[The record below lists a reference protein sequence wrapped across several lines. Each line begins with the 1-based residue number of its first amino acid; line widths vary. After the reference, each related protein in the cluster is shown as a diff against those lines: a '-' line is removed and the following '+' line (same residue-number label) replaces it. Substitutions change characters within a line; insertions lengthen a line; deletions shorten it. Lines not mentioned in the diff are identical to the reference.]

1 MNHARG
7 AFVATILVFGL
18 AVVATRGNA
27 ASSVGP
33 ISETLTGTAS
43 VTGARWSRQPID
55 VAGPGTITASLSWT
69 DASTN
74 LNLFLKDPAGNVVA
88 ESRAHT
94 GTSESITYTATKAGT
109 WKFGIKAVT
118 GGSDYTLLVTY
129 PGDVV
134 ATGSDGGGG
143 STGDSGSAGS
153 TGVDTTGG
161 GTTADTGGTTGGSTG
176 GGTTGGDG
184 AGGTSDGGQPA
195 GSPTLELW
203 SAKFMNGS
211 SSVTLDQAVA
221 EAQRFDVISATRN
234 VYRPYVAQM
243 KAANPNLTLLVYL
256 NGTYAQQNQGSAFP
270 DSWYSHTALG
280 AKITSHG
287 WGNYLMNPAS
297 QGWVD
302 HVVQSCLSF
311 KADSGYDGCLLDMLG
326 TGPLLPRYG
335 TGLPVNPATG
345 EVWTPDQWLQATS
358 HLAEQV
364 KAALGSAPLGGN
376 GIQNGWSYFRPTA
389 PSAQLFGG
397 LDYGMAETWVRSAG
411 QGIDQWAPEQRWQAN
426 VDALADAGSRGES
439 ILAITKCWTDGTAAQ
454 KEQWHRFAL
463 ASFLLG
469 NDGHSRFYF
478 SYSASNDAADD
489 NAMWH
494 VKLGQPQ
501 SAYTQAGGVYQRT
514 FAAGKVLVN
523 PGDTSVTVPL
533 GSTYTDLDGQT
544 VSSVTMAPH
553 TGQILTD

>member
-7 AFVATILVFGL
+7 AFVASILVFGL

-33 ISETLTGTAS
+33 VSETMTGTAS
-43 VTGARWSRQPID
+43 VAGTRWSPQPFD

-69 DASTN
+69 DASAN
-74 LNLFLKDPAGNVVA
+74 LNLFLKDPGGQVVA
-88 ESRAHT
+88 ESRAHR
-94 GTSESITYTATKAGT
+94 GTSESITYTAAQAGA
-109 WKFGIKAVT
+109 WRFGIKAVT
-118 GGSDYTLLVTY
+118 GGSGYTLLVTY
-129 PGDVV
+129 PGAVV
-134 ATGSDGGGG
+134 ATGSGGGG
-143 STGDSGSAGS
+143 STGDTGSGG
-153 TGVDTTGG
+153 TTGG
-161 GTTADTGGTTGGSTG
+161 GTTGGGTTGDTGGSTTG

-184 AGGTSDGGQPA
+184 SGGTPA
-195 GSPTLELW
+195 GSPTLDLW
-203 SAKFMNGS
+203 AAKFMNGS
-211 SSVTLDQAVA
+211 RSVTLDQAVA

-256 NGTYAQQNQGSAFP
+256 NGTFAQQNQGSAFP
-270 DSWYSHTALG
+270 DAWYSHTAQG

-297 QGWVD
+297 QGWID
-302 HVVQSCLSF
+302 YIVQTCLSYR
-311 KADSGYDGCLLDMLG
+311 ADSGYDGCLLDMLG

-345 EVWTPDQWLQATS
+345 QVWTPNQWLQATS

-364 KAALGSAPLGGN
+364 KSALGSAPLGGN

-389 PSAQLFGG
+389 PSAQLFGSV
-397 LDYGMAETWVRSAG
+397 DYGMAETWVRSAG
-411 QGIDQWAPEQRWQAN
+411 QSINEWAPEQRWQAN

-501 SAYTQAGGVYQRT
+501 GAYSDTGGVYQRT

-523 PGDTSVTVPL
+523 PGDTSVTVAL
-533 GSTYTDLDGQT
+533 GGTYTDLDGQT

-553 TGQILTD
+553 TGQIVTG